1 MLFEPERE
9 FTDRNGV
16 QAAEAA
22 VELTEEQ
29 ELTLIL
35 QNYRKEPVELAKG
48 HILESA
54 QRVEELV
61 TPEADGGAE
70 TETPESDDGENVIV
84 NAFLPPQVPS
94 SPIRLRDRRR
104 LLMHWIQTVQV

>member
-9 FTDRNGV
+9 FTDWNGV

-35 QNYRKEPVELAKG
+35 QNYKKDWLKVTSLEALSWWRKL
-48 HILESA
+48 
-54 QRVEELV
+54 
-61 TPEADGGAE
+61 
-70 TETPESDDGENVIV
+70 
-84 NAFLPPQVPS
+84 
-94 SPIRLRDRRR
+94 
-104 LLMHWIQTVQV
+104 